1 MTASIPQ
8 QIFRLR
14 AAAIAAACIG
24 VGLGCV
30 NLHAQVP
37 PAQVK
42 VLHVAPEQTDA
53 AIETVH
59 GANLAVY
66 DPQVASNHRLFVFLV
81 GTGAKAENSLTIDS
95 AFAGWGYRAV

>member
-1 MTASIPQ
+1 MTASIAP

-14 AAAIAAACIG
+14 TAAIAAACIG

-30 NLHAQVP
+30 NLHAQVNFSP
-37 PAQVK
+37 VK
-42 VLHVAPEQTDA
+42 VLRIAPEQTDA

-59 GANLAVY
+59 GPNIAVY

-81 GTGAKAENSLTIDS
+81 GTGVKAENSQTIDS
-95 AFAGWGYRAV
+95 AFAGWGYRA